1 MTKPSSAHPGEAS
14 WSVEDIPYDALERD
28 LVRDNEQLF
37 YVVTS
42 ASFIEI
48 TSDLYT
54 RNLIDFYRA
63 DDELATW
70 LQNGWEPEEVQHGRA
85 LRRYV
90 ETAWPEFDW
99 QAAYRDFFAEYSQV
113 CSVAL
118 LAPTRALEMA
128 ARCVV
133 ETGTSTFYRML
144 AKISPEPVLRR
155 IASEIANDEVRH
167 YKNFY
172 HHFQRYRDRE
182 QPSRL
187 AVLRTLWRR
196 LDEVDAEDA
205 FIAFKHAWCARNPGA
220 TFHRAEYET
229 FRRGMRGLGKECY
242 PYSMAIK
249 MLLKPLNLGAVVG
262 RVIVPPMAAATR
274 LLLFR

>member
-1 MTKPSSAHPGEAS
+1 MAERRRATPGGAS
-14 WSVEDIPYDALERD
+14 WSVEDIPYDALARERVKD
-28 LVRDNEQLF
+28 DAQLF

-54 RNLIDFYRA
+54 RNLIEFYRT
-63 DDELATW
+63 DEELTGW
-70 LQNGWEPEEVQHGRA
+70 LRTGWEPEEVQHGVA

-99 QAAYRDFFAEYSQV
+99 EAAYRNFFAEYSQV
-113 CSVAL
+113 CSVEL
-118 LAPTRALEMA
+118 LEPTRALEMA

-133 ETGTSTFYRML
+133 EMGTSTFYRML
-144 AKISPEPVLRR
+144 AKLSPEPVLRR
-155 IASEIANDEVRH
+155 IAAEIGNDEVRH
-167 YKNFY
+167 YKHFY
-172 HHFQRYRDRE
+172 HYFQRYRERE

-187 AVLRTLWRR
+187 AVLRTLWHR

-205 FIAFKHAWCARNPGA
+205 LIAFKHAWRARNPEGV
-220 TFHRAEYET
+220 FHRKEYEA
-229 FRRGMRGLGKECY
+229 FRRAVRGLGKEHY
-242 PYSMAIK
+242 PYAMAMK
-249 MLLKPLNLGAVVG
+249 MLLKPLDLGGTVNRVAV
-262 RVIVPPMAAATR
+262 PAMTAATR